1 MSEPDAPAVT
11 LRALLHQAQARGLT
25 TVPPYLS
32 VGLVQR
38 LCRALQQQQAREP
51 GEVSLETVRVAFDGT
66 VQVPVSGGPARDVAA
81 AALILDQLLGETLDA
96 ELTRIIGEARR
107 TEPAITTALALEQRL
122 GHWQVKQRQLFP
134 KHDLVSALVAWLFP
148 AQAAG
153 APEEAVAAWFAE
165 QCTWPLSAERPERE
179 AALPP
184 RPGTLAWPWRIALMG
199 GALLGARLVLV
210 ELPSLFDQPPPV
222 VLPTPARALEPAPAL
237 APSLPPAAEPAPPA
251 PLPPSP
257 ALPRWGEGA
266 PAQVRLSSVVHGVL
280 LETAG
285 FSVTAPGTPWTV
297 KTRSRQMPH
306 PPPRY
311 ASLFVAEFDAR
322 HAFKGLSVVGPKSWL
337 VLTQPEARFFVVR
350 TDQSPDD
357 GSFSMLVSKPGAG
370 AGQLRPEV
378 LNAAMTD
385 VEYRRFVLD
394 GLLPTM
400 QYAVAQESGPWV
412 VVTATVAKAAVRDLT
427 GAGFQQPGTPPD
439 QVLLQVGAPV
449 KVKGVSRLAFVVL
462 TTKDAP
468 EAFASISV
476 NPLGLVPVP
485 KPTNPALSSY
495 EQCKQFAPD
504 TTQCEDFRGA
514 APKRRK
520 R

>member
-1 MSEPDAPAVT
+1 MSEPDAPAVA
-11 LRALLHQAQARGLT
+11 LRSLLDQAQARGLT
-25 TVPPYLS
+25 TLPPYVS
-32 VGLVQR
+32 VSLVQR
-38 LCRALQQQQAREP
+38 LCRALQQQLPREP
-51 GEVSLETVRVAFDGT
+51 GEASLESVRVAFDGSM
-66 VQVPVSGGPARDVAA
+66 QVPVTGGPARDVAA
-81 AALILDQLLGETLDA
+81 AALILDQLLGETIEP

-148 AQAAG
+148 ADVKG
-153 APEEAVAAWFAE
+153 APDEAVAAWFAE
-165 QCTWPLSAERPERE
+165 QCTWPLSAERPAR
-179 AALPP
+179 AAPRP
-184 RPGTLAWPWRIALMG
+184 RPGTLAWPWRIALMA

-222 VLPTPARALEPAPAL
+222 VMPPPARALEPAPAL
-237 APSLPPAAEPAPPA
+237 APPQPAAAEPAPPA
-251 PLPPSP
+251 PPPPSP

-285 FSVTAPGTPWTV
+285 FSVTAPSTPWTV
-297 KTRSRQMPH
+297 RTRSRQLAH

-311 ASLFVAEFDAR
+311 ASLFVAEFDAQR
-322 HAFKGLSVVGPKSWL
+322 AFKRLSLVGPKSWL

-350 TDQSPDD
+350 ADQALDD
-357 GSFSMLVSKPGAG
+357 GSFSLLVSRPGAE
-370 AGQLRPEV
+370 AGELRPEV

-400 QYAVAQESGPWV
+400 QYRVAQESGPPV
-412 VVTATVAKAAVRDLT
+412 VVTSTVPRAAMRGIT

-439 QVLLQVGAPV
+439 QVLLEVGAPV
-449 KVKGVSRLAFVVL
+449 KVQGVSRLAFVVL
-462 TTKDAP
+462 TTKGAP
-468 EAFASISV
+468 EVFAAISV
-476 NPLGLVPVP
+476 NPLGAVPMP
-485 KPTNPALSSY
+485 KPSSPALSTY
-495 EQCKQFAPD
+495 EQCLKLSPD
-504 TTQCEDFRGA
+504 RSQCEDFRGA
-514 APKRRK
+514 APTRRK